1 MQAVRQAV
9 LDTAIQCAGRALFA
23 RDLAMGRVKRGWEIR
38 PSDQCFS
45 RHKIQSG
52 RNTLD
57 AVFAVPS
64 GTPRASLLI
73 CHGIG
78 ETVQH
83 WYGVQQMLAAGG
95 VASLVF
101 DYAGYGHSS
110 GKFNARRSEN
120 DAIAAFHLLEE
131 LTAPLPVSL
140 LGFSLGSGIAAAIN
154 SRVPANSLLLC
165 AAYTSIRDAARHV
178 GLPRWMRP
186 GVPPI
191 WRARDALRACK
202 VPVLIVHGEKDR
214 LFPVTMAAELNACC
228 ASSCEVVLVPEH
240 GHSEAFYRPRI
251 SYWGP
256 VIAHVLACA
265 DGRDPNSGAL
275 FRP

>member
-1 MQAVRQAV
+1 
-9 LDTAIQCAGRALFA
+9 L
-23 RDLAMGRVKRGWEIR
+23 
-38 PSDQCFS
+38 
-45 RHKIQSG
+45 
-52 RNTLD
+52 
-57 AVFAVPS
+57 

-83 WYGVQQMLAAGG
+83 WYGVQQMLAEGG

-101 DYAGYGHSS
+101 DYAGYGHST
-110 GKFNARRSEN
+110 GKFNARHSEN
-120 DAIAAFHLLEE
+120 DAIAAFHLLEQ

-165 AAYTSIRDAARHV
+165 AAYTSMRDAARHV
-178 GLPRWMRP
+178 GVPRWMRP

-191 WRARDALRACK
+191 WRAKDALRTCK
-202 VPVLIVHGEKDR
+202 VPVLIIHGERDR

-228 ASSCEVVLVPEH
+228 SSNCKVVLVPEH

-265 DGRDPNSGAL
+265 DGQEANSGAL
-275 FRP
+275 